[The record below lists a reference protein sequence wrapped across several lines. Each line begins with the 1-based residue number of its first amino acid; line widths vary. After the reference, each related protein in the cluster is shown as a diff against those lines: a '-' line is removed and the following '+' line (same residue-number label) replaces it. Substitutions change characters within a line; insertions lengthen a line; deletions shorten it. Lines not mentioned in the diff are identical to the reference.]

1 MNEAMMIE
9 LFGGTN
15 RYKVLRKLYERP
27 TERHHLRAL
36 AALTGISSGTL
47 HTTLKRLER
56 AGLVRRI
63 AGKPLVF
70 YQAPV
75 DDSRL
80 APLLDL
86 FRRES
91 DLVTDLRAA
100 LEPFTR
106 QVTYAG
112 LFGSSPRD
120 AADRREA
127 VPERGRAA
135 VARADRRVR
144 RVDGAD
150 GSAQAARTR
159 PQGAA
164 GFGANAGRSGFPVL
178 REAGPLTPYIVCAPG
193 ATAPLTGIVRQ
204 IYLTIHSYDIIP
216 IEVPS
221 DSLL

>member
-47 HTTLKRLER
+47 HTTLRRLER

-75 DDSRL
+75 DDTRL

-86 FRRES
+86 FRGEGE
-91 DLVTDLRAA
+91 LVADLRAA
-100 LEPFTR
+100 LEPFAR
-106 QVTYAG
+106 QVRYAG
-112 LFGSSPRD
+112 LFGSYARGEDRADSDVDVLVVGPGNSIKVQ
-120 AADRREA
+120 AALAPVARKHRRP
-127 VPERGRAA
+127 VNAA
-135 VARADRRVR
+135 VFSDRTFAKMARARDPFFEEIAAGR
-144 RVDGAD
+144 RVDLL
-150 GSAQAARTR
+150 GSWDAAASQR
-159 PQGAA
+159 
-164 GFGANAGRSGFPVL
+164 
-178 REAGPLTPYIVCAPG
+178 
-193 ATAPLTGIVRQ
+193 
-204 IYLTIHSYDIIP
+204 
-216 IEVPS
+216 
-221 DSLL
+221 

>member
-63 AGKPLVF
+63 DGKPLVF

-75 DDSRL
+75 HDTRL

-86 FRRES
+86 FRREGE
-91 DLVTDLRAA
+91 LVADLRAA
-100 LEPFTR
+100 LEPFAK
-106 QVTYAG
+106 QLKYAG
-112 LFGSSPRD
+112 LFGSYARGEDRADSDIDVLVVGPGNSIKVQAALAPVARKHGRAINAAVFSDRAFAKMARD
-120 AADRREA
+120 ADRFFE
-127 VPERGRAA
+127 EI
-135 VARADRRVR
+135 
-144 RVDGAD
+144 
-150 GSAQAARTR
+150 
-159 PQGAA
+159 AA
-164 GFGANAGRSGFPVL
+164 GRRIDLLGSWDAA
-178 REAGPLTPYIVCAPG
+178 APQ
-193 ATAPLTGIVRQ
+193 R
-204 IYLTIHSYDIIP
+204 
-216 IEVPS
+216 
-221 DSLL
+221 

>member
-63 AGKPLVF
+63 EGKPLVF

-75 DDSRL
+75 DDTRL

-91 DLVTDLRAA
+91 DLVADLRAA
-100 LEPFTR
+100 MEPFAK
-106 QVTYAG
+106 QVRYAG
-112 LFGSSPRD
+112 LFGSYARGEDRADSDVDVLVVGPGNSIKVQ
-120 AADRREA
+120 AALAPVARKHRRP
-127 VPERGRAA
+127 VNAA
-135 VARADRRVR
+135 VFSDRTFTRMARARDPFFGEIAAGR
-144 RVDGAD
+144 RVDLL
-150 GSAQAARTR
+150 GSWDAAASQR
-159 PQGAA
+159 
-164 GFGANAGRSGFPVL
+164 
-178 REAGPLTPYIVCAPG
+178 
-193 ATAPLTGIVRQ
+193 
-204 IYLTIHSYDIIP
+204 
-216 IEVPS
+216 
-221 DSLL
+221 